1 MKRDMDLI
9 RLLLLDIE
17 GKEKPDLSKYAED
30 QQTYHLALIIEA
42 ELAHGGFVTDVKG
55 YPDVAHATW
64 LSWKGH
70 EFLDAA
76 RNETIWKKA
85 VAKIKAAGTSIPLP
99 VLQEILTSFIK
110 KQLDLQ

>member
-17 GKEKPDLSKYAED
+17 GEAKPDLSKYTED

-42 ELAHGGFVTDVKG
+42 ELAHGGIAENNEG
-55 YPDVAHATW
+55 YPLAASATW

-85 VAKIKAAGTSIPLP
+85 IATIKNAGASLP
-99 VLQEILTSFIK
+99 FPILQEILTQGIK
-110 KQLDLQ
+110 KQLDL